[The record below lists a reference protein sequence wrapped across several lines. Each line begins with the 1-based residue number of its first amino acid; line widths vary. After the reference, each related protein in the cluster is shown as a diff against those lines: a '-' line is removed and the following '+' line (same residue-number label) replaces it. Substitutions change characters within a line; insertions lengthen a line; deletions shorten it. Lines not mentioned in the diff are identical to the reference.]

1 VIAVGF
7 AVPLAALAV
16 WRSRMVGDDLRGMIA
31 AGLIGLT
38 FLATAWIAHPTG
50 AAAIALAYGATCAWT
65 DMLARR
71 VYLPVSAFAGAMVVG
86 SAIMDG
92 HGTDAAVGGLALGG
106 FGLALHLVTKR
117 RGFGF
122 GDVTSWAIVGC
133 ALGVVSGLQ
142 VVAAGSII
150 GSVVVVGLI
159 VARVVTRRFRVPMAF
174 FTYVGMVAVMFFST
188 VGVQR

>member
-1 VIAVGF
+1 MIAMGF

-16 WRSRMVGDDLRGMIA
+16 WRSRMVGDDLRGFIA
-31 AGLIGLT
+31 AALIVLT
-38 FLATAWIAHPTG
+38 FIVTAWIAHPAG

-65 DMLARR
+65 DALARR
-71 VYLPVSAFAGAMVVG
+71 VYLPVSLFAGAMVVA

-92 HGTDAAVGGLALGG
+92 HAVEAATGGFVLGG
-106 FGLALHLVTKR
+106 FGLALHLVTRR

-150 GSVVVVGLI
+150 GSVVVVGLT
-159 VARVVTRRFRVPMAF
+159 VSGVVTRRFRVPMAL
-174 FTYVGMVAVMFFST
+174 FTYVGMVAVMFVST